1 MRAADRRA
9 RARHLYYRARL
20 NRWMGRRHEAAALC
34 HRALASCDYS
44 RAHRLL
50 AELELPGEDY
60 LRVLARVHQELR
72 PATYLEIGVARG
84 DSLELVMPETR
95 AIGIDPQP
103 QPRRPLGSHQKL
115 FAETSDEFFARRA
128 VLAELGGRTVRMAF
142 IDGMHHFDFALRDF
156 AHLEPLC
163 EADSV
168 IFVHDCYPLD
178 EQTAARE
185 QRTRF
190 WSGDVWRLIV
200 LLKKHRPDLAVHTIG
215 TPPTGL
221 GLITRLDPT
230 SRTLAERL
238 PALISEGLAT
248 EFATIAGRKA
258 EALNLFPNDWAKLRA
273 YLRRQVETSTR
284 DPSAGG
290 R

>member
-1 MRAADRRA
+1 MRAAEQRA

-20 NRWMGRRHEAAALC
+20 NRWIGRRRAAAALC
-34 HRALASCDYS
+34 RRALAWCDYS

-60 LRVLARVHQELR
+60 LRVLARVHQDLR

-84 DSLELVMPETR
+84 DSLALAMPQTR
-95 AIGIDPQP
+95 AIGIDPA
-103 QPRRPLGSHQKL
+103 PRLKVAPGPNQQV
-115 FAETSDEFFARRA
+115 FAETSDEFFSRRDAR
-128 VLAELGGRTVRMAF
+128 AELGGPLRMAF

-156 AHLEPLC
+156 VHLEPIC
-163 EADSV
+163 EPDSL

-178 EQTAARE
+178 ERTATREQQTA
-185 QRTRF
+185 F

-200 LLKKHRPDLAVHTIG
+200 LLRKYRPDLDIRTIG

-230 SRTLAERL
+230 TRSLRERL
-238 PALISEGLAT
+238 PALIEEGLSLSFDA
-248 EFATIAGRKA
+248 IAHSKA
-258 EALNLFPNDWAKLRA
+258 QALNLFPNEWGRLRT
-273 YLRRQVETSTR
+273 LLPDPR
-284 DPSAGG
+284 DPIAGG